1 MAIGCAHYGDG
12 MCSLWRWDVFT
23 MAMGC
28 AHYGDGM
35 CSLRRWD
42 ALTMALFRFKRQIN
56 WAWCHKSVMP
66 GGLVQVPGQ
75 PGLIVSPRP
84 GKVPSG
90 QTTKSTGECGDTPV
104 ILAPGK

>member
-1 MAIGCAHYGDG
+1 MLAMAIGCAHYGDG

-56 WAWCHKSVMP
+56 WAWCHKSVMARRA
-66 GGLVQVPGQ
+66 GA
-75 PGLIVSPRP
+75 SSRP
-84 GKVPSG
+84 AWSN
-90 QTTKSTGECGDTPV
+90 SES
-104 ILAPGK
+104 